1 MPYGYVGDISDKIKQ
16 SKKNNGVLTVN
27 EIADLQT
34 DGSWGGS
41 MELIQEQTAD
51 GSADTVDF
59 TSIKESKYDIHYLTY
74 SNVGATGSDY
84 DSIYIRLFEGGVIE
98 SAGVYHFGYFRLRVN
113 GGENDYNSTTS
124 SSWPTHYGGVATGA
138 NEKINLFVYF
148 YNLGN
153 ASAMSYYTFQG
164 SCVPSYSEGGVFSTV
179 LGSGFL
185 PQTSSVDGI
194 RLFNNQATGSSNIA
208 SGSNFKLFGVKQ
220 I

>member
-98 SAGVYHFGYFRLRVN
+98 SASVYHFGYFRLRVN
-113 GGENDYNSTTS
+113 GGENDYNSTGS

-164 SCVPSYSEGGVFSTV
+164 SCVPSYSEGGIFSTV